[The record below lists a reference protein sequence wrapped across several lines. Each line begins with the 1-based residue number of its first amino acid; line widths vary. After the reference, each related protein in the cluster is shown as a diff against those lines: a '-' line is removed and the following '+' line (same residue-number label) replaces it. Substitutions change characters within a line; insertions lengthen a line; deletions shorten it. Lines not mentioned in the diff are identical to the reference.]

1 MPEFSDR
8 YILKCSEYRIIQR
21 LMCNPVQQQLREK
34 NYNLLA
40 LWNAQILWNIC
51 QESTLAQ
58 THGVYLL
65 EKWTLCLEFN

>member
-1 MPEFSDR
+1 
-8 YILKCSEYRIIQR
+8 
-21 LMCNPVQQQLREK
+21 MCNPVQQQLREK

-51 QESTLAQ
+51 QESMLAQ